1 MFGIALRI
9 PIGGRGQENCDQFLR
24 IEASQL
30 KLRKA
35 QEMFETGLIN
45 EEQLKRIAADAY
57 KVIAAP

>member
-9 PIGGRGQENCDQFLR
+9 PIGGRGQESCDQFLR